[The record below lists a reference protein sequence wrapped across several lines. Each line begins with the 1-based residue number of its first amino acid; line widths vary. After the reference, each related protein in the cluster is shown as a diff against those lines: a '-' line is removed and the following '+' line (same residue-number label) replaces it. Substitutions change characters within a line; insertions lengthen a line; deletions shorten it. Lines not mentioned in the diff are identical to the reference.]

1 MELSIIIILT
11 VIIITNTKHFSLNA
25 IIISQFVLFLN
36 LKNLPIERK
45 RGGKGG
51 RERERD
57 SNAFLQKKP
66 IGRVV
71 NAHFRKD
78 LNEALLIKH

>member
-51 RERERD
+51 ERERER
-57 SNAFLQKKP
+57 
-66 IGRVV
+66 
-71 NAHFRKD
+71 
-78 LNEALLIKH
+78 

>member
-51 RERERD
+51 ERERERE
-57 SNAFLQKKP
+57 
-66 IGRVV
+66 RE
-71 NAHFRKD
+71 R
-78 LNEALLIKH
+78 